1 MCDVFPVFFILFLFC
16 FFIFTQR
23 IMAVQDRLCLSSSM
37 TGTKFMHNVKDS
49 YGYANYVGHAKDKT
63 LDKKHLFHFEA

>member
-1 MCDVFPVFFILFLFC
+1 
-16 FFIFTQR
+16 
-23 IMAVQDRLCLSSSM
+23 MAVQDRLCLSSSM
-37 TGTKFMHNVKDS
+37 TGTTFMHNVKDS